1 MQYYLLLKGDSEKEA
16 HYDSNL
22 LGDESFGTF
31 YSGQAFKTLNKI
43 IETEPE
49 ALDDAKVVTD
59 MGQRYTITEFLDKIK
74 KLKIFIN

>member
-1 MQYYLLLKGDSEKEA
+1 MQYYLLLKGDSEKDS

-31 YSGQAFKTLNKI
+31 YSGQAFKTLTKI

-49 ALDDAKVVTD
+49 ALDDAKVITD
-59 MGQRYTITEFLDKIK
+59 MGQRYTITEFLDKIQK
-74 KLKIFIN
+74 

>member
-1 MQYYLLLKGDSEKEA
+1 MQYYLLLKGDSEKDS

-31 YSGQAFKTLNKI
+31 YSGQAFKTLTKI
-43 IETEPE
+43 IETDPE
-49 ALDDAKVVTD
+49 ALEDAKVVTD

-74 KLKIFIN
+74 KLKIFIK

>member
-1 MQYYLLLKGDSEKEA
+1 MQYYLLLKGDSEKDS

-31 YSGQAFKTLNKI
+31 YSGQAFKTLTKI
-43 IETEPE
+43 IETDPE
-49 ALDDAKVVTD
+49 ALDDAKVITD

-74 KLKIFIN
+74 KA

>member
-1 MQYYLLLKGDSEKEA
+1 MQYFLLLKDDNEKDA

-31 YSGQAFKTLNKI
+31 YSGQAFKTLTKI
-43 IETEPE
+43 IENQPE
-49 ALDDAKVVTD
+49 ELEHAKVVTD

>member
-1 MQYYLLLKGDSEKEA
+1 MQYYLLLKGDSEKDS

-31 YSGQAFKTLNKI
+31 YSGQAFKTLTKI
-43 IETEPE
+43 IEQDPE
-49 ALDDAKVVTD
+49 ALDDAKVITD

>member
-1 MQYYLLLKGDSEKEA
+1 MQYYLLLKGDSEKDS

-31 YSGQAFKTLNKI
+31 YSGQAFKTLKHI
-43 IETEPE
+43 IENDPE
-49 ALDDAKVVTD
+49 ALEHARVITD
-59 MGQRYTITEFLDKIK
+59 MGQHYTITEFLDKIK

>member
-1 MQYYLLLKGDSEKEA
+1 MQYYLLLKGDSEKDS

-31 YSGQAFKTLNKI
+31 YSGQAFKTLTKI
-43 IETEPE
+43 IETDPE
-49 ALDDAKVVTD
+49 ALDDAKVITD